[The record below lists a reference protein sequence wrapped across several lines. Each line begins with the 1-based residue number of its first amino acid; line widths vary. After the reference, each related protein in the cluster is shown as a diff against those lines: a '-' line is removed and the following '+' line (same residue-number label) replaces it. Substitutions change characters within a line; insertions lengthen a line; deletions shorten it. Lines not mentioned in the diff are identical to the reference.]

1 MDENR
6 TYTQE
11 QVDSLINPLKAQV
24 AELEQ
29 YRPKEK
35 TDTEKALEQKAAEL
49 WQKEVG
55 LTLKEHGLDA
65 FADFIDAT
73 DTDGLTKQ
81 VESLKTILAKK
92 GLDGSYKPSDH
103 RNNDKYSLAEQK
115 GDTTQMIAH
124 KLSKFMFKN

>member
-1 MDENR
+1 MEDTK

-11 QVDSLINPLKAQV
+11 QLDALINPLKAQV

-29 YRPKEK
+29 YRPREK
-35 TDTEKALEQKAAEL
+35 TDEEKALETKAAEL

-55 LTLKEHGLDA
+55 LTLKEHGLEG

-73 DTDGLTKQ
+73 DTDGLSKKI
-81 VESLKTILAKK
+81 ESLKAILAKK
-92 GLDGSYKPSDH
+92 GLDGSFKPSDH
-103 RNNDKYSLAEQK
+103 RNTDKYSLAEQK